1 MITNMTIRNIISE
14 LDSMVLT
21 STNECKDYI
30 GFIVEHIMSGL
41 SWLHHPISS
50 GTIISRCRKNAPNL
64 NIDSFGCKKAKQV
77 VDFQRASIPNESVF
91 YGAVGD
97 RDPEDGDFIAMLE
110 TSKLHRNS
118 WIRGKEEIYVS
129 RWRVTKDINSALIC
143 HPNVYV
149 DSNPNGY
156 VNEMQRNYKRQL
168 SNYPSEPDFIPT
180 FDRVVEFVAKQFA
193 KKVPEGEN
201 SQYMIS
207 AFFAHFTL
215 REDDGIVYPSVQ
227 VQGNLGYNVALRPD
241 VVDTHLEFIGAEKH
255 ILYKAN
261 QYMQVPAN
269 KYPDEHLAA
278 SLEIKNLDSLPK
290 ID

>member
-1 MITNMTIRNIISE
+1 MTIPNIISE

-21 STNECKDYI
+21 NTNECKDYI
-30 GFIVEHIMSGL
+30 GFIIEHIMSGL

-50 GTIISRCRKNAPNL
+50 GTIISRCRKDAPNL
-64 NIDSFGCKKAKQV
+64 EQESYGCKPKELV
-77 VDFQRASIPNESVF
+77 IDFQRASIPNESVF

-118 WIRGKEEIYVS
+118 RVKGMEEIYVS
-129 RWRVTKDINSALIC
+129 RWRVTKTINSALIC

-149 DSNPNGY
+149 DSNPNGF

-168 SNYPSEPDFIPT
+168 PDYPSEPDFIPT
-180 FDRVVEFVAKQFA
+180 FDRLVEFVARQFA

-201 SQYMIS
+201 FQYMIS
-207 AFFAHFTL
+207 ALFAHFTL
-215 REDDGIVYPSVQ
+215 KEDEGIVYPSVQ

-241 VVDTHLEFIGAEKH
+241 VVENHLEFIGAEKH
-255 ILYKAN
+255 ILYKAD

-278 SLEIKNLDSLPK
+278 SLEITDLNILPK